1 MCRKFANKS
10 PAFLNE
16 FASHKKRASDKHNL
30 VCVRSIFGKQM
41 QKIAL
46 LFWKLNIQRF
56 NI

>member
-1 MCRKFANKS
+1 MGRKFANKS
-10 PAFLNE
+10 PAFKRI
-16 FASHKKRASDKHNL
+16 FFSQKRASDKHNL